1 VVKYQSTLG
10 INYTDQKME
19 PNDYVVNIGDI
30 DVSSYTLSNDT
41 ITISTSKS
49 YDYNIDWAKID
60 ILKSN
65 RSDIKDEG
73 KIPVDIWARMYNNGK
88 IND

>member
-1 VVKYQSTLG
+1 
-10 INYTDQKME
+10 ME
-19 PNDYVVNIGDI
+19 PNDYVVNVGDI

-41 ITISTSKS
+41 ITISASGSYVGASGS
-49 YDYNIDWAKID
+49 YDCNIDWVKID

-73 KIPVDIWARMYNNGK
+73 KIPIDIWARMYNNGK
-88 IND
+88 IDD